1 MHIATRDRDFEDS
14 HENLPESPTLPQHK
28 ESTPRQ
34 VDFKSQPFSKLSS
47 HRNLSAL
54 LKVLKNFSTPIN
66 QSLHFPK
73 TPLSNWIQERKN

>member
-34 VDFKSQPFSKLSS
+34 VDFKSQPFS
-47 HRNLSAL
+47 
-54 LKVLKNFSTPIN
+54 
-66 QSLHFPK
+66 
-73 TPLSNWIQERKN
+73 